1 MIGVKCL
8 RAKRSIRQRFY
19 TFPLLPLEMMQ
30 LLIFITIIFN
40 QKIRKK
46 INGLLLLS
54 CYILNERGKLISDSY
69 IFIDIGILMSNI
81 LMISII

>member
-1 MIGVKCL
+1 MLI
-8 RAKRSIRQRFY
+8 F
-19 TFPLLPLEMMQ
+19 
-30 LLIFITIIFN
+30 LIFITIIFN